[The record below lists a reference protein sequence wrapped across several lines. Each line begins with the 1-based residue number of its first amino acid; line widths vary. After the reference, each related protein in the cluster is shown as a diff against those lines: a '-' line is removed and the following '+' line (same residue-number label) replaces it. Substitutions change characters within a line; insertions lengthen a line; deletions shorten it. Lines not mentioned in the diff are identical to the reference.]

1 MNNHINIKTH
11 LVSLFVYHSVF
22 KDMAWGISFASLMS
36 IDAPLDRVQ
45 SGEIQPSRAVLVA
58 LPLLCLLAGMASM
71 SLEEPIVDR
80 ATFEVAM
87 KGIFE
92 QFEEFEEFEEFDEFP
107 FASEQA
113 MTLSK
118 KYMNRAKRRGLAALE
133 EALAGFPVCGGDLAV
148 WDDYMLES
156 SK

>member
-1 MNNHINIKTH
+1 
-11 LVSLFVYHSVF
+11 
-22 KDMAWGISFASLMS
+22 MS

-58 LPLLCLLAGMASM
+58 LPLLCSLAGMASM

-92 QFEEFEEFEEFDEFP
+92 QFEEFDEFDEFP
-107 FASEQA
+107 FASEEA